1 MSHTLFR
8 ATISL
13 HTAFGTPLAGDTLFG
28 QLCWAVRE
36 QLGNDKLTSLL
47 EGYTSGNPWLVV
59 SDGFPNG
66 YLPKPTV
73 PASLLL
79 VQKIDAK
86 AHKEEKSKHWIAIT
100 NTAQPLPEW
109 NRLAVNDSIAFN
121 GQTDVSKE
129 YQPVEAVQPH
139 NSLNR
144 LTNTTGGE
152 GFAPYTQVQ
161 TFFAPEQS
169 MDLYLVLDEKRLSA
183 EALKGLLQS
192 IGSHGFG
199 RDANIGLGKFSLKS
213 LEALTFAQHVQANA
227 HLTLAPSAPQ
237 GQGFN
242 RDKSYWRVITRFGR
256 HGNLHGISDK
266 PFKNPILL
274 ASSGAV
280 FSPKT
285 EYIPCLFIGQGLGGH
300 GEISKTESAT
310 VHQGYAPVIGIY
322 LEV

>member
-36 QLGNDKLTSLL
+36 QFGNDKLMSLL
-47 EGYTSGNPWLVV
+47 EGYPTGKAWLVV
-59 SDGFPNG
+59 SDGFPSG
-66 YLPKPTV
+66 YVPKPSV

-79 VQKIDAK
+79 VQEMDAK
-86 AHKEEKSKHWIAIT
+86 ARKEEKSKHWIAIT
-100 NTAQPLPEW
+100 NTAQPLLVW
-109 NRLAVNDSIAFN
+109 SKLAVSDTIAFN
-121 GQTDVSKE
+121 SQTDASKG
-129 YQPVEAVQPH
+129 YQPVEAVHAH
-139 NSLNR
+139 NTLNR

-152 GFAPYTQVQ
+152 GFAPYTQTQ

-169 MDLYLVLDEKRLSA
+169 MDLYLVLDENRLSV
-183 EALKGLLQS
+183 ETLKGLLQS
-192 IGSHGFG
+192 IGDHGFG
-199 RDANIGLGKFSLKS
+199 RDANIGLGKFSLTS
-213 LEALTFAQHVQANA
+213 LDSFTFAQHAQANA
-227 HLTLAPSAPQ
+227 YLTLAPSAPQ
-237 GQGFN
+237 GEGFDSDN
-242 RDKSYWRVITRFGR
+242 SYWRVITRFGR

-280 FSPKT
+280 FSPKKAYT
-285 EYIPCLFIGQGLGGH
+285 ACMFIGQGLGGQ
-300 GEISKTESAT
+300 GEISKIESAT